1 MTERFRPYVTV
12 AAIIECRG
20 KFLLVSEY
28 DEAPYPVYG
37 QPAGHLE
44 RGEDPVS
51 GIRREILEETGLDLA
66 PEGLSGIY
74 TYVKENETIQRYC
87 FYVRDD
93 TLPEK
98 LTPHDPDQ
106 EILNA
111 GWYSREELKE
121 LMPQFRTRLVKLSF
135 EDYFAGFRYPL
146 SILREVRP

>member
-1 MTERFRPYVTV
+1 M
-12 AAIIECRG
+12 
-20 KFLLVSEY
+20 
-28 DEAPYPVYG
+28 
-37 QPAGHLE
+37 
-44 RGEDPVS
+44 
-51 GIRREILEETGLDLA
+51 DLA

-87 FYVRDD
+87 FYVHND

-135 EDYFAGFRYPL
+135 EDYFAGSRYPL

>member
-1 MTERFRPYVTV
+1 MRHR
-12 AAIIECRG
+12 R
-20 KFLLVSEY
+20 
-28 DEAPYPVYG
+28 YG

-87 FYVRDD
+87 FYVHDD

-121 LMPQFRTRLVKLSF
+121 LMPQFRTRLVKTVIA
-135 EDYFAGFRYPL
+135 EIRTWDNEGKQCKKT
-146 SILREVRP
+146 